1 MSKTTTGTYHNGI
14 VTLDENPGLPDE
26 TKVFVTWE
34 ATEERATGP
43 KLSWEEL
50 AEMRSR
56 TQGWDHWWDA
66 PGMEI
71 YDEM

>member
-14 VTLDENPGLPDE
+14 VTLDENPELPDE
-26 TKVFVTWE
+26 TKVVVTWDVTDE
-34 ATEERATGP
+34 KASEP
-43 KLSWEEL
+43 KLSREEMT
-50 AEMRSR
+50 EMRGR
-56 TQGWDHWWDA
+56 MQGWNHWWNA